1 VSHYSAIFPAHES
14 ISSMPVFSPYT
25 DGVPA
30 VTYLAMDYSGRVLAS
45 RRADAI
51 VYSASTIKLAVLIAA
66 MRQVD
71 AGRLRLDQPVT
82 VREQFRSR
90 IAGAGAFTFEE
101 DEVDRGMPPSGSTV
115 SLEEALGRMVY
126 ASSNSGTNMVLE
138 LTGMD
143 AAADALDLCGAT
155 SSKLERLISDHA
167 ARDAGFTHQTTA
179 RDLVR
184 IMEAIATGSVA
195 TPQSTEFMLMQLRR
209 QEHPVIGAEL
219 PPSTDWGSKSGWVD
233 GIHHDVA
240 FVGSP
245 CEPGSYLL
253 AVCTQG
259 YEQGQ
264 AVEVIRSVTAAV
276 HSYNPLA
283 GAQTGDPLAADSS
296 TTRAGG

>member
-1 VSHYSAIFPAHES
+1 MSHYSATRPAHES
-14 ISSMPVFSPYT
+14 ISNMPVSSPYT

-30 VTYLAMDYSGRVLAS
+30 VSHLAVDYVGRVLAS
-45 RRADAI
+45 RQPDAI

-71 AGRLRLDQPVT
+71 AGLLTLDQPVT
-82 VREQFRSR
+82 VKEQFRSR

-115 SLEEALGRMVY
+115 TLGEALGRMVY

-143 AAADALDLCGAT
+143 AVADALDLCGAK

-179 RDLVR
+179 GDLVR
-184 IMEAIATGSVA
+184 IMRAIASGSVA
-195 TPQSTEFMLMQLRR
+195 KPQSTEFMLTQLRR

-219 PPSTDWGSKSGWVD
+219 PSSTDWGSKSGWVE

-240 FVGSP
+240 FVGRP
-245 CEPGSYLL
+245 DAPGSYLL

-264 AVEVIRSVTAAV
+264 AVEVIKSVTAAV
-276 HSYNPLA
+276 HSSSVKALA
-283 GAQTGDPLAADSS
+283 GAQTGHS
-296 TTRAGG
+296 